1 MRCDLHTH
9 SIYSDGSFS
18 PKEIVAEAKRL
29 GLTVAL
35 TDHNTVSGLAE
46 FLEEAKRQGVTAVP
60 GIEISTD
67 YRGKELHLLGLFVE
81 TQYYDR
87 LEQVMKKYHALKEAS
102 NKDLV
107 ERLNEAGYLIDYET
121 VKKSVPEGNVNRAHI
136 ATALVEKGYVKSVR
150 EAFQTILKEGA
161 GFYVPPARLGLLDGI
176 RLLREMKAIPILAHP
191 LQELGEQELRQLL
204 AEATE
209 AGLIGMETQH
219 SSYDEEK
226 LALAAQ
232 VAGEFSLLESG
243 GSDFHGI
250 PKPDVFLGTG
260 KGNLSVSGQVYENLL
275 KKKLTL

>member
-136 ATALVEKGYVKSVR
+136 ATALMEKGYVKSVR

-219 SSYDEEK
+219 SSYNEEK